1 MQKGARA
8 GVEETAEVSAL
19 NKEVIVKKALL
30 IGSILLFVFC
40 APKKTV
46 IETEGLEEVVVFG
59 EEEPAPVVSEE
70 PVLPAAEEPLLPPPP
85 VDVAEEPVA
94 TEEEVVLIPPPV
106 VQEPM
111 TTEPP
116 VAEPYVPAQPTVP
129 VMAPQKVYGFRV
141 QIFASSTE
149 ENATKVAN
157 DAREVFTDRVYVE
170 YVAPYYKVRVGDY
183 LTHEEVEPLKDR
195 ALSLGYR
202 GAFIVETMVAP

>member
-1 MQKGARA
+1 M
-8 GVEETAEVSAL
+8 
-19 NKEVIVKKALL
+19 KKIFLV
-30 IGSILLFVFC
+30 GCILLFVFC

-59 EEEPAPVVSEE
+59 EEETVPTVSEE

-85 VDVAEEPVA
+85 VEAEEPVA
-94 TEEEVVLIPPPV
+94 AEEEIVLIPPPV
-106 VQEPM
+106 EEEPIAP
-111 TTEPP
+111 EPP
-116 VAEPYVPAQPTVP
+116 TAEPYVPAQPTTP

-149 ENATKVAN
+149 ENASHVAA
-157 DAREVFTDRVYVE
+157 DARKVFSDRVYVE

-183 LTHEEVEPLKDR
+183 LTNEEVEPLKDK

-202 GAFIVETMVAP
+202 GAFIVETMVTP